1 MKRYKKVVLI
11 LVCLALLMLSAC
23 AKRETVTVLREWDAP
38 DGASDAANGGAQD
51 VLIGMVT
58 DVGGINDASFNQSA
72 WEGLQELS
80 SATGC
85 TVDYIDSEQTGDFA
99 TNFETLAE
107 NGYQLIWGIGYS
119 CADAMVAVAEKYPD
133 VHFAVIDNAFEDTPS
148 NVTGVTFHAEQPSF
162 LVGYIAASVSETGKI
177 GFVGGISSELIDAFQ
192 YGYQAGAAYAD
203 RENGKTTEVSV
214 SYAGSWGEPEIG
226 QKLANEM
233 YNQGCD
239 IIYHAAGGTGVGVI
253 NAAKLRDKY
262 AIGVDRDQAY
272 LAPKNVLTSGLKK
285 VNAAIFQVSRD
296 FIEGR
301 EIGGQTFSFGL
312 AEGAVGIP
320 DDHSNYSDA
329 VYDAALRT
337 ADDIIAGK
345 ITVPATKAE
354 FDKFISK

>member
-1 MKRYKKVVLI
+1 MKRYKRVVLV
-11 LVCLALLMLSAC
+11 LVCFALLTLSAC

-38 DGASDAANGGAQD
+38 DGASVAANGGAQD
-51 VLIGMVT
+51 IRIGMVT

-72 WEGLQELS
+72 WEGLQELA
-80 SATGC
+80 SAAGC
-85 TVDYIDSEQTGDFA
+85 TVDYIDSEESGDFA

-107 NGYQLIWGIGYS
+107 DGYQLIWGIGYS
-119 CADAMVAVAEKYPD
+119 CADAMLAAAEKYPD
-133 VHFAVIDNAFEDTPS
+133 VHFAVIDNAFEATPA

-162 LVGYIAASVSETGKI
+162 LVGYIAASVSESGKI
-177 GFVGGISSELIDAFQ
+177 GFVGGVSSELIDAFQ

-203 RENGKTTEVSV
+203 RESGKTTEVLV
-214 SYAGSWGEPEIG
+214 SYAGSWGEPNTG
-226 QKLANEM
+226 LRLANEM

-253 NAAKLRDKY
+253 NAAKARGRY

-272 LAPKNVLTSGLKK
+272 LAPNNVLTSALKK

-301 EIGGQTFSFGL
+301 EIGGQTFTFGL

-320 DDHSNYSDA
+320 DGHSNYSDA
-329 VYDAALRT
+329 VYDAVLRT
-337 ADDIIAGK
+337 ADDIISGK

-354 FDKFISK
+354 FDSFISK